1 MQASFNQGAHRSFS
15 LRAGNMDCPELF
27 LWTVQL
33 VQQVTEGPNIDFHR
47 AAVSP
52 LPID

>member
-1 MQASFNQGAHRSFS
+1 
-15 LRAGNMDCPELF
+15 MDCPELF
-27 LWTVQL
+27 LWIVQL
-33 VQQVTEGPNIDFHR
+33 VQQVTQGRNIDFHR